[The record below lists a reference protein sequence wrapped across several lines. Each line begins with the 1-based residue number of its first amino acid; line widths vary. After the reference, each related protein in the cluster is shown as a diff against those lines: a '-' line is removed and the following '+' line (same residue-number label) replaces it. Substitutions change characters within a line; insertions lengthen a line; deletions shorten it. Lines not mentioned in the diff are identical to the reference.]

1 MNISRTR
8 HEDNTTQNE
17 HPISTSTSTSPLPF
31 ITATQGAPAV
41 SELTSFLQSTFLLP
55 KTFSSPRMMNN
66 NNDSNTTNS
75 SCINDGAFSAKA
87 APKNIETNAE
97 ASNQEQRSRT
107 TSSLPST
114 APKNKKSVQ
123 FNTKISVHHLHHLPP
138 SSTMAPREKSRI
150 WYNSTYYDQFKYE
163 AAKSAGV
170 KIIRYD
176 TAEDG
181 NDSKASNC
189 STSGHHFV
197 MMGDFDS
204 KQGGKSTKASS
215 SSSGNNSKKATSGKA
230 GKCYYNENEYN
241 DQQIATSAPAP
252 NNGSGGGGLVKGGG
266 EVICKRGLGYHFS
279 RSRKKSR
286 VVTRSAVMAWQTT
299 LRDAKA
305 RHINSDLVLPS
316 GMHVDKLQIP
326 SSSADRRLI
335 DKSQM
340 MLALVSTK
348 CSRVAREEARWRG
361 DVDYRVAYPERHASR
376 PTSNMN
382 TGSRSLKLLSA
393 SASSSV
399 LSATTHR
406 SSNCT
411 TTGSNTNRVV
421 KSVNKRPNGM
431 PSNKRS
437 DDVDVPMNSCHKR
450 QRISSQVSMGGC
462 SHNPSADGGI
472 DRDELSPNTIGLL
485 SGVLHAEV

>member
-1 MNISRTR
+1 
-8 HEDNTTQNE
+8 
-17 HPISTSTSTSPLPF
+17 
-31 ITATQGAPAV
+31 
-41 SELTSFLQSTFLLP
+41 
-55 KTFSSPRMMNN
+55 
-66 NNDSNTTNS
+66 
-75 SCINDGAFSAKA
+75 
-87 APKNIETNAE
+87 
-97 ASNQEQRSRT
+97 
-107 TSSLPST
+107 
-114 APKNKKSVQ
+114 
-123 FNTKISVHHLHHLPP
+123 
-138 SSTMAPREKSRI
+138 MAPREKSRI

-170 KIIRYD
+170 KIVRYD

-204 KQGGKSTKASS
+204 KQCGKSTKASS
-215 SSSGNNSKKATSGKA
+215 NASGSNNSKKATSGKA

-241 DQQIATSAPAP
+241 DQQIATSTPAR
-252 NNGSGGGGLVKGGG
+252 GRGLIKGGG

-299 LRDAKA
+299 LRDAKKA
-305 RHINSDLVLPS
+305 RPINSDRILPS
-316 GMHVDKLQIP
+316 CSVDKL
-326 SSSADRRLI
+326 SFSSADGRLMV
-335 DKSQM
+335 KSQM

-376 PTSNMN
+376 ATSNIV
-382 TGSRSLKLLSA
+382 TGSRSLKLPSA
-393 SASSSV
+393 SASSSSV

-411 TTGSNTNRVV
+411 TTGSNTNRLA
-421 KSVNKRPNGM
+421 KSFNKRPNVTMMMAGV
-431 PSNKRS
+431 PNNKGS

-472 DRDELSPNTIGLL
+472 DSDELSPNTIGLL
-485 SGVLHAEV
+485 SSVLHAEV